1 MTHYIKHY
9 DNMTPQAKHDQ
20 AIADI
25 VDYVGA
31 VRFTK
36 LVQEMTRARDDGYNP
51 SRDAWHMML
60 SFAGI
65 QGYPCDALYAE
76 IWPYG

>member
-1 MTHYIKHY
+1 MTHYIVRY
-9 DNMTPQAKHDQ
+9 EDMTPQAKHEKALAD
-20 AIADI
+20 IADYMGLNR
-25 VDYVGA
+25 YVS
-31 VRFTK
+31 F
-36 LVQEMTRARDDGYNP
+36 VQECVRARDSGYNP

-65 QGYPCDALYAE
+65 EGYPCDALYAE